1 MKHLDPNARLRTAG
15 LALVWALTFACLP
28 AAAEPRHG
36 LSLFGDLKYGA
47 NFTHFDYVN
56 PDAPKGGTIKYAT
69 IGTFDTLNPFQL
81 KGNKAAGMGLVFD
94 TLMTSSYDEPDSEYG
109 LVAESVEI
117 APDRTWVQYN
127 LRPEARFQDG
137 TPITPDDVVWTFD
150 TLKEHGDP
158 HYRIYYGDV
167 LKAEKIGERGVKFSF
182 RDGSNRELPLIVG
195 QLPVLPK
202 KYWEGRDF
210 EQTTL
215 DPPLG
220 SGPYKVDTFDAGRDI
235 TFRRNPDYWAQ
246 NLPVSRGRNNFDIIR
261 YDYYRDRQI
270 ALEAF
275 KAGQYD
281 MREEFTA
288 KNWAV
293 GYQDAPA
300 LRDGLFKL
308 EDIPNKMP
316 QGMQGFVFNLRKP
329 LFQDRLVREALDYLF
344 DFEWTDKNLFYG
356 AYKRT
361 ASYFP
366 NTDLAATGL
375 PTPDEL
381 TLLDP
386 YKGQIP
392 DDVFTKPYVPPK
404 TDGTGNIRD
413 NMRQA
418 LALLKKAGWSI
429 QGTTLVNDKT
439 GAPFVFEF
447 LYPEADFERI
457 FLPYKQ
463 NLARIGI
470 TMNLRN
476 VDPAQYQNRM
486 SDFDYDMT
494 MVRFPA
500 TLSPGNEESELWG
513 SASAD
518 QPGSDNVIGVKSKPI
533 DGIIDHILGAESRQ
547 DLVTATHALDRVLLQ
562 NHYLITGW
570 YQSSFHLAYWDKF
583 GRPAENPPYVLA
595 TDTWW
600 ADPARVEAI
609 ESKQAQEP
617 PK

>member
-1 MKHLDPNARLRTAG
+1 MKYLCANARLRTAG
-15 LALVWALTFACLP
+15 LAIVWAVTVACLP
-28 AAAEPRHG
+28 AAAAPRHG
-36 LSLFGDLKYGA
+36 LSLFGDLKYDA
-47 NFTHFDYVN
+47 NFTHFAYVN
-56 PDAPKGGTIKYAT
+56 PDAPKGGMIKYAA

-81 KGNKAAGMGLVFD
+81 KGDKAAGMGLVFD
-94 TLMTSSYDEPDSEYG
+94 TLLAPSYDEPDSAYG

-117 APDRTWVQYN
+117 APDRSWAQYN
-127 LRPEARFQDG
+127 LRKEARFQDG
-137 TPITPDDVVWTFD
+137 TPITPEDVIWTFD

-167 LKAEKIGERGVKFSF
+167 LKAEKVGERSVKFTF

-195 QLPVLPK
+195 QLPVLSK

-220 SGPYKVDTFDAGRDI
+220 SGPYKVDALDAGRDI
-235 TFRRNPDYWAQ
+235 TFRRVPDYWAQ
-246 NLPVSRGRNNFDIIR
+246 NLPVNRGRNNFDIIR
-261 YDYYRDRQI
+261 YDYYRDRQV

-275 KAGQYD
+275 KAGEYD

-300 LRDGLFKL
+300 YRDGLFKL

-316 QGMQGFVFNLRKP
+316 QGMQGLVFNLRKP

-344 DFEWTDKNLFYG
+344 DFEWTNKNLFYG

-366 NTDLAATGL
+366 NTDLASTGL
-375 PTPDEL
+375 PTPEEVK
-381 TLLDP
+381 LLAP

-392 DDVFTKPYVPPK
+392 DEVFTTPYEPPK
-404 TDGTGNIRD
+404 TDGTGNVRD

-418 LALLKKAGWSI
+418 LALLKEAGWSI
-429 QGTTLVNDKT
+429 HGTTLVNDKT
-439 GAPFVFEF
+439 GAPFAFEF

-486 SDFDYDMT
+486 NNFDYDMT

-513 SASAD
+513 SAAAD
-518 QPGSDNVIGVKSKPI
+518 QEGSDNVIGIKSKPI

-547 DLVTATHALDRVLLQ
+547 ELLIATHALDRVLLQ

-583 GRPAENPPYVLA
+583 GRPKENPPYVLA

-600 ADPARVEAI
+600 SDPTREQAI
-609 ESKQAQEP
+609 ESKRAQEP
-617 PK
+617 QK